1 MSFSYDVKEE
11 ISRHIAGARHCQIA
25 ELAGILVN
33 VGEWQPDGSIFIQT
47 EHEPVIR
54 KIELLIKKIY
64 NVDNV
69 WAKRYYSES
78 AGKTEQEPESFA
90 KKETEHNHSQNHVV
104 NSEQKP
110 ASHHMAD
117 ANQKPDLSS
126 VSQNYCITS
135 KTLVEKITH
144 TIKFDEMKEHRISQ
158 LLLKSTCCRRAYLQG
173 SFLCIGSMSDPEKS
187 YHLEYVCSTETQ
199 AIQLQELIRELDL
212 EAKITKRKKYYIVY
226 MKESESIVEMLG
238 ILGAHKALMEMENSR
253 ILKELRN
260 SVNRV
265 CNCDNANIKKT
276 IRAAEKQS
284 EDIKYLRDCY
294 GLENLPP
301 NLREMALVR
310 LEYPDTPLKELGEY
324 LDPPVGKSGV
334 NHRLRKLSEL
344 AEEHRCGKVGTK
356 SNV

>member
-1 MSFSYDVKEE
+1 MSFSLEVKEE
-11 ISRHIAGARHCQIA
+11 ISRHISGARHCQIA
-25 ELAGILVN
+25 ELSGILVN
-33 VGEWQPDGSIFIQT
+33 VGEWKPDGSILIQT
-47 EHEPVIR
+47 EHDPVIR

-69 WAKRYYSES
+69 WSKKSEGLPEFEKQHQNAGDGNRKKQRAVSMEENTKEVSGEAES
-78 AGKTEQEPESFA
+78 ARTYRI
-90 KKETEHNHSQNHVV
+90 
-104 NSEQKP
+104 
-110 ASHHMAD
+110 
-117 ANQKPDLSS
+117 
-126 VSQNYCITS
+126 VSDS
-135 KTLVEKITH
+135 LAEKITH
-144 TIKFDEMKEHRISQ
+144 SIKFDEIKERRVSQ
-158 LLLKSTCCRRAYLQG
+158 LLLKNSCCRRAYLQG

-187 YHLEYVCSTETQ
+187 YHLEYVCSTEMQ
-199 AIQLQELIRELDL
+199 ALQLQELIRELNL
-212 EAKITKRKKYYIVY
+212 EAKITKRKKYHIVY
-226 MKESESIVEMLG
+226 MKESEAIVEMLG

-253 ILKELRN
+253 ILKDLRN

-265 CNCDNANIKKT
+265 CNCDNANINKT

-294 GLENLPP
+294 GLENLPA

-344 AEEHRCGKVGTK
+344 AEEHRCGKLGTK
-356 SNV
+356 K